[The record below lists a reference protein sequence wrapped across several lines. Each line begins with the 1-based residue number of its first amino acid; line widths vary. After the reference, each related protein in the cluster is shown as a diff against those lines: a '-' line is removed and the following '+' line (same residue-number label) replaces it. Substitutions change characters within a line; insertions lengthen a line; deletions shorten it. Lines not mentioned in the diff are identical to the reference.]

1 MKRLGSGYLGSSE
14 LVNSGS
20 GEFEIVPN
28 KKSFYKFE
36 FVSPAG
42 DAVTVKINN
51 SDEICLWNGYF
62 NIDKNDAPIHSFVI
76 VTPAVD
82 FYWYG
87 AY

>member
-1 MKRLGSGYLGSSE
+1 MKRLGSGFLGSSE

-36 FVSPAG
+36 FI
-42 DAVTVKINN
+42 TKEEQEIRVKINGG
-51 SDEICLWNGYF
+51 DPIVLWNGYF
-62 NIDKNDAPIHSFVI
+62 TIDHRDAKIHSFI
-76 VTPAVD
+76 IMD
-82 FYWYG
+82 SDIEFYWYG